1 MRWSHLFSKA
11 LWVPKLNSLCCTDII
26 IFCPI
31 RHNQTVRGKKEL
43 LERQCFASSYELQST
58 LLMCQIHCTD
68 AHSLNSFSEFISLSL
83 SFFFSQR
90 FSLTKAA
97 LLQLFGP
104 YTAWTRALK
113 ANFSHLC
120 HARVS
125 RTASFL
131 IGIDWS
137 KGNSNFKPGFLR
149 FYIWTRKGLM
159 LFERIKREI
168 LWMFGEEKRALLGNV
183 LHQVILATH
192 INRVKLDVD

>member
-1 MRWSHLFSKA
+1 MLHWH
-11 LWVPKLNSLCCTDII
+11 NH
-26 IFCPI
+26 FCPI

-43 LERQCFASSYELQST
+43 LERECFASSYELQST

-68 AHSLNSFSEFISLSL
+68 AAHSFNSFSEFVSL
-83 SFFFSQR
+83 FFFSQR

-104 YTAWTRALK
+104 CTAWTRALK

-149 FYIWTRKGLM
+149 FYIWKRKGLM

-168 LWMFGEEKRALLGNV
+168 LWMFGEEKRTLLGNV
-183 LHQVILATH
+183 LHQEVLATH